1 MRKTYKQQK
10 KDIIENRTQ
19 CKIILY
25 KGQTRAGKTSDVVAH
40 TTLDYKYNN
49 KWRMQ
54 NAQIVVDDLNARGFT
69 ELELKEHVY
78 YSNFRMNLK
87 KGIETH
93 HVRFDELGIPNNDYR
108 TMNLCP
114 GAVVIIDEPDAQ
126 ANSRSNKIFNDY
138 IHGFLK
144 FHGHLQVTLI
154 LITQDPFRLDKIIRG
169 LTHEV
174 VHVYKKIDRYGFFTK
189 KLKKSIWIEWHY
201 SGSEEL
207 INMGFKGVPP
217 TGELRKYKY
226 IREEFFTY
234 KGNVHE
240 LYDSRS
246 YANLFLYKDMKY
258 EYRPH
263 KNDRPTADE
272 IEEYKDQYAYT
283 LNRRPKDK
291 PKPAAGTPPRNDHE
305 VAFKGKQKALQR
317 AETKPEDE
325 IC

>member
-1 MRKTYKQQK
+1 MIKTYRQQK
-10 KDIIENRTQ
+10 KDIIANRTQ

-25 KGQTRAGKTSDVVAH
+25 KGQTRVGKTSDVVAH

-49 KWRMQ
+49 KWRMK
-54 NAQIVVDDLNARGFT
+54 NAQLVVDDLNERGFT
-69 ELELKEHVY
+69 DLELKDHVY

-87 KGIETH
+87 KGVETH
-93 HVRFDELGIPNNDYR
+93 HVRFDELGIPNQDYQ

-174 VHVYKKIDRYGFFTK
+174 VHIYRKIDRYGFLTK
-189 KLKKSIWIEWHY
+189 RLKKTIWVEWHY

-207 INMGFKGVPP
+207 INMGFKGTPP

-226 IREEFFTY
+226 IQEIFFKY

-246 YANLFLYKDMKY
+246 YANLFLYKNMKY
-258 EYRPH
+258 EYREH

-272 IEEYKDQYAYT
+272 IDEYKDQYAYT
-283 LNRRPKDK
+283 LNRRPVKKQDQ
-291 PKPAAGTPPRNDHE
+291 PAQTNTSNAQNI
-305 VAFKGKQKALQR
+305 AFKGKQKAQKR
-317 AETKPEDE
+317 VETKPEDE